1 MREQLD
7 NLTNFA
13 SEWAIAIFE
22 RATCRSLPRRPRRLR
37 RRRVPAAPAGRVLCG
52 PSTLGR
58 YS

>member
-52 PSTLGR
+52 PTPT
-58 YS
+58 